1 MSYSENDNV
10 LVEELL
16 RSIQSTTS
24 LIQSLMKEIKDNAS
38 ALATLE
44 VKLESLSESAK
55 TLSKIVR
62 DDNGNKS
69 ILTRIALAEN
79 DLTDLYTNYKEFKV
93 HVYKKL
99 EEMKD
104 ETSKVRNEITKSA
117 DEIKEEVKLL
127 GAKEEQK
134 ESFNKSKML
143 ATLQIAPGVIA
154 LVLVLIKLL
163 WGVDI
168 GL

>member
-1 MSYSENDNV
+1 MSSLENDNV

-16 RSIQSTTS
+16 KSIQSTTS
-24 LIQSLMKEIKDNAS
+24 LIQGLMSEIKGNAT

-44 VKLESLSESAK
+44 AKLESLSENAR

-69 ILTRIALAEN
+69 VLTRIALVEN
-79 DLTDLYTNYKEFKV
+79 DLTDLYANYKEFKI

-99 EEMKD
+99 EETKD
-104 ETSKVRNEITKSA
+104 QVGKSA
-117 DEIKEEVKLL
+117 DSIKQEIVKLNSKEEEK
-127 GAKEEQK
+127 KE
-134 ESFNKSKML
+134 FGNKKIL
-143 ATLQIAPGVIA
+143 ATMQIAPGVIA
-154 LVLVLIKLL
+154 LVLVLIKII